1 MRNYIAR
8 RFQTAQDSVM
18 ASAAAEKGAY
28 SDLID
33 LSIGDTDFTT
43 DERIIRAAMEDAL
56 AGHTH
61 YTSPQ
66 GDPELIDEIRT
77 YYRTA
82 HNMDLAREQVF
93 ISASSCFGMEL
104 ALMSILDPGDEVILF
119 APYFSPYKEQV
130 ELTGG
135 VAVEVPC
142 LVNAHGINPCHVGRL
157 PVQLAAMN
165 QTNINVQL
173 LTIEAARTRDR
184 NHIYQAA
191 MLDPHTAAE
200 LSVDDIRSMCDE
212 LIEAHGEYMA
222 MYR

>member
-18 ASAAAEKGAY
+18 PAPPPRGRLQR
-28 SDLID
+28 LID

-77 YYRTA
+77 YYKTA
-82 HNMDLAREQVF
+82 HNMELSRQQVF

-104 ALMSILDPGDEVILF
+104 ALMSILDP
-119 APYFSPYKEQV
+119 A
-130 ELTGG
+130 
-135 VAVEVPC
+135 
-142 LVNAHGINPCHVGRL
+142 
-157 PVQLAAMN
+157 
-165 QTNINVQL
+165 
-173 LTIEAARTRDR
+173 TR
-184 NHIYQAA
+184 
-191 MLDPHTAAE
+191 
-200 LSVDDIRSMCDE
+200 
-212 LIEAHGEYMA
+212 
-222 MYR
+222 